1 MCNAAPSP
9 NTAPPQSSQLP
20 DGARLLTLEDHSRRH
35 GSGVTAADLVGA
47 WRFDRLWSRRGAEPQ
62 PGAAALLRSLQACL
76 AIEASGE
83 GQLRLCNSVRLGALQ
98 LRFEGP
104 GELRG
109 RRPLLVFRF
118 ERWQLLLAGRV
129 LLQGSLAPPAQRRQ
143 PFFALIGQGRSEVAG
158 QPATAWLAARGRG
171 GGLALWQR

>member
-1 MCNAAPSP
+1 MSNATPSP
-9 NTAPPQSSQLP
+9 NTGPP
-20 DGARLLTLEDHSRRH
+20 DGAMLLALERRSRSH

-76 AIEASGE
+76 VIEAGSA

-129 LLQGSLAPPAQRRQ
+129 LLQGSLAPPPERRQ
-143 PFFALIGQGRSEVAG
+143 PFFALIGHGRTEAAD
-158 QPATAWLAARGRG
+158 QPAIAWLAARGRS
-171 GGLALWQR
+171 GGLALWRH